1 MYDVIVVG
9 ARCGGSPTAMNL
21 ARAGHKVL
29 VVDRATF
36 PSDTLS
42 THALAGDSVN
52 RLRQWGLLD
61 KVCAE
66 SRTIVYAGTRMHVAG
81 QTFDIAGEGLCP
93 RRTTLDKILVDAARD
108 AGAEVREHCS
118 VTGITRD
125 EAGTVTGITFQ
136 SDGQTGAESAGVV
149 IGADGRN
156 SFVAR
161 AVDAE
166 VYGEKDSL
174 ACAYYSYF
182 TGFPVD
188 RNELYFADGV
198 AALAFPTNHGQ
209 SLLAVMQPS
218 AAFEGWRADVEAGF
232 RKAFSAV
239 GLGEAFGQATRVE
252 DYRGAAQLPNYYRK
266 PFGPGWALVGDAG
279 YLKDPVLGQGVNDAF
294 RDADLLSAGL
304 DRFLRGDTS
313 FDAAM
318 AEYQQT
324 RDAMTR
330 GVYAL
335 NHAFSAL
342 KVTPGLVQTLVDAAA
357 AMQAARG

>member
-9 ARCGGSPTAMNL
+9 ARCGGSPVAMNL
-21 ARAGHKVL
+21 ARSGHKVL

-42 THALAGDSVN
+42 THALTGDSVN

-61 KVCAE
+61 KVCAA
-66 SRTIVYAGTRMHVAG
+66 SGTNVYGGTRMHVAG

-125 EAGTVTGITFQ
+125 GEGKVTGITFQ
-136 SDGQTGAESAGVV
+136 SEGKTGEESAQVV
-149 IGADGRN
+149 VGADGRN
-156 SFVAR
+156 SLVAR

-166 VYGEKDSL
+166 VYGAKESL

-188 RNELYFADGV
+188 RNDLHFADGV
-198 AALAFPTNHGQ
+198 AALAFPTDHGQ
-209 SLLAVMQPS
+209 TLLAVMQPS

-239 GLGEAFGQATRVE
+239 GLGEAFERATRVE
-252 DYRGAAQLPNYYRK
+252 EYRGAADLPNYYRK

-279 YLKDPVLGQGVNDAF
+279 YRKDPVLGQGVNDAF

-304 DRFLRGDTS
+304 DRVFRGDAS
-313 FDAAM
+313 FEAAM
-318 AEYQQT
+318 TEYQQT
-324 RDAMTR
+324 RDAMTQ

-342 KVTPGLVQTLVDAAA
+342 QVTPGLVQTLADAAA
-357 AMQAARG
+357 AMRAGQG

>member
-21 ARAGHKVL
+21 AGAGHKVL

-42 THALAGDSVN
+42 TGVLSGDSVN
-52 RLRQWGLLD
+52 RLRQWGLLE
-61 KVCAE
+61 KVCAG
-66 SRTIVYAGTRMHVAG
+66 SGTAVYPGTRIHVAG
-81 QTFDIAGEGLCP
+81 EAFDIPGEALCP

-125 EAGTVTGITFQ
+125 GEGMVTGITFQ
-136 SDGQTGAESAGVV
+136 SEGQTGAESARIV

-188 RNELYFADGV
+188 RNDLHFADGV
-198 AALAFPTNHGQ
+198 AALAFPTDHGQ

-218 AAFEGWRADVEAGF
+218 AAFEAWRADVEAGF
-232 RKAFSAV
+232 RKVFSAV
-239 GLGEAFGQATRVE
+239 GLGDAFAGATRTE
-252 DYRGAAQLPNYYRK
+252 EYRGAAQLPNYYRK

-304 DRFLRGDTS
+304 DRVFRGDAS
-313 FDAAM
+313 FEAAM
-318 AEYQQT
+318 SEYQQT
-324 RDAMTR
+324 RDAMT
-330 GVYAL
+330 GGIYAL

-342 KVTPGLVQTLVDAAA
+342 KVTPGLVQTLADAAA